1 MALDIAAIRA
11 EFPSL
16 SVTDAGQPRVYLDN
30 PAGTQ
35 VPRRVIEAVSDC
47 LLRANANLGGFFATS
62 RLAGELVDGAHA
74 AMRDFLNA
82 RDAGEIVFGQ
92 NSTSLVLH
100 VSRSI
105 GRELVA
111 GDEIVLTR
119 MDHDANVGPWLML
132 AEDRGLV
139 VKWWDFDPASWELDL
154 ARLDALLTSRTRLV
168 AVNHASNA
176 LGTLTDVAAV
186 VRRAHAAGAMV
197 FVDAV
202 QSAPHVPLDVQA
214 LGCDFLV
221 CSPYKFYGPHQGVL
235 YGRREHLE
243 RMTAYRVRPAGE
255 ELPHKYETGT
265 LSHEG
270 MAGTAAAVE
279 HFAWIGRTLGGAAGA
294 SRREALVAA
303 FATLATHENALTRRL
318 LDGLATIPDLQVLG
332 ITDAAR
338 AARRV
343 PTVSFVWDRHE
354 PAAIARRMAEHNIFV
369 WSGHNY
375 ALEIYRTLGRESSG
389 GLRIGFAQYNT
400 AAEVDRVL
408 EVLDAMR

>member
-1 MALDIAAIRA
+1 MPFDINAIRN

-16 SVTDAGQPRVYLDN
+16 AVTDDGRPRVYLDN

-35 VPRRVIEAVSDC
+35 VPRRVIDAISDC
-47 LLRANANLGGFFATS
+47 LLRANANLGGYFSTT
-62 RLAGELVDGAHA
+62 RLAGAIVEEAHA

-82 RDAGEIVFGQ
+82 RDAGEIVYGQ

-100 VSRSI
+100 ISRSI
-105 GRELVA
+105 GREMAA

-132 AEDRGLV
+132 AEDRGLT
-139 VKWWDFDPASWELDL
+139 VKWWDFDTTSWELDF
-154 ARLDALLTSRTRLV
+154 AQLDTLLTPRTKLV

-176 LGTLTDVAAV
+176 LGTITDVAEVA
-186 VRRAHAAGAMV
+186 RRAHAVGAWV

-202 QSAPHVPLDVQA
+202 QSAPHMALDVQA

-235 YGRREHLE
+235 WGRREHLE
-243 RMTAYRVRPAGE
+243 RMRAYRVRPAGDQ
-255 ELPHKYETGT
+255 LPGKYETGT

-279 HFAWIGRTLGGAAGA
+279 HFAWIGRTLGGADGAPRRAAIEAG
-294 SRREALVAA
+294 
-303 FATLATHENALTRRL
+303 FHTLKTHEDALTRRL
-318 LDGLATIPDLQVLG
+318 LEGLATIPDLQVLG
-332 ITDAAR
+332 ITDTAR

-343 PTVSFVWDRHE
+343 PTVSFVWTRHA
-354 PAAIARRMAEHNIFV
+354 PADIARALAAENIFV

-375 ALEIYRTLGRESSG
+375 AVEIYRTLGREAEG

-400 AAEVDRVL
+400 ATEIDRLLQVL
-408 EVLDAMR
+408 HAMC